1 MINPQKPVECE
12 VMDFDMFGGG
22 GWGISRSFPIRV
34 APLNLD
40 EFLSKNPA
48 PR

>member
-22 GWGISRSFPIRV
+22 GGGV
-34 APLNLD
+34 
-40 EFLSKNPA
+40 EFQGHFQLG
-48 PR
+48 